1 MPLVFFRFPQSRAC
15 GEAKNM
21 PGTLSALQ
29 LRISSYF
36 NPTQTQLGSGLENS
50 ILVHG
55 FFELECLKPSWSSG
69 CIIQN

>member
-1 MPLVFFRFPQSRAC
+1 MPVVFFAFLRGC

-21 PGTLSALQ
+21 PGTLSALK

-55 FFELECLKPSWSSG
+55 FF
-69 CIIQN
+69 